1 MPIILGV
8 VSQKGGVGK
17 SSVTRMIAREFVHN
31 GWDVKIA
38 DMDIQQGTSFHWS
51 KTRAANNIEP
61 LIRTETFSSVALAL
75 KDAAHFDLFI
85 FDGAPAA
92 SAATRDIARA
102 ADLVLLP
109 TGLCTDDMRPQVLL
123 AHELTKA
130 GVPAAKLRF
139 VLCRVGDSETE
150 IKEAR
155 DYITGAG
162 YKVLD
167 GELPERALYRRAS
180 DAGRSFTE
188 SRHRGLNQRADI
200 VVQNI
205 AEALK
210 QLPRQTSEVA

>member
-92 SAATRDIARA
+92 SAR
-102 ADLVLLP
+102 
-109 TGLCTDDMRPQVLL
+109 
-123 AHELTKA
+123 
-130 GVPAAKLRF
+130 
-139 VLCRVGDSETE
+139 
-150 IKEAR
+150 
-155 DYITGAG
+155 
-162 YKVLD
+162 
-167 GELPERALYRRAS
+167 
-180 DAGRSFTE
+180 DAG
-188 SRHRGLNQRADI
+188 HCPGG
-200 VVQNI
+200 
-205 AEALK
+205 
-210 QLPRQTSEVA
+210 